1 MNYYLKLYNRK
12 HVKSSEH
19 LLIANNEDDAID
31 FYREH
36 KEELPKHV
44 YYDISEYAVDNQP
57 IEEIE

>member
-1 MNYYLKLYNRK
+1 
-12 HVKSSEH
+12 
-19 LLIANNEDDAID
+19 LIANNEDDAID